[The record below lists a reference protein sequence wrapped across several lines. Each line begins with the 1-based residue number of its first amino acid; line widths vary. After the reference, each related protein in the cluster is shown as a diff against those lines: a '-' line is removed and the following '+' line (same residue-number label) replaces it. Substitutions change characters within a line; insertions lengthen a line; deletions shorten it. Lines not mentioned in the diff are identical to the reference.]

1 MYRAEIVLKNDN
13 VLTCTAESYDVYDD
27 VIVCKAEKEV
37 MTVFKSEISYFIVS
51 EVEEWMY
58 QKKKGM

>member
-1 MYRAEIVLKNDN
+1 MYKAKIVLKNGTE
-13 VLTCTAESYDVYDD
+13 LTCTAKSYDVYDD

-51 EVEEWMY
+51 EV
-58 QKKKGM
+58 

>member
-51 EVEEWMY
+51 EVEE
-58 QKKKGM
+58 